1 MPINVNVDEYSSSV
15 AVNADGD
22 EIVTVEITEIDDPID
37 ITVNSGFV
45 PHTHDYSDLVGL
57 GEDIQDVIGGMIES
71 NTEAGLSVTYDDTT
85 GKLNFDVNDPTFTL
99 TGDVS
104 GTATMVN
111 LGNVSIDATVA
122 NDSHSHTINTITNFE
137 NETKTVIR
145 NMTYVHTQAS
155 ASASW
160 TIIHNLGYF
169 PSIEIIDSAGSAVVG
184 DYQYVDV
191 NTITATFTSP
201 FAGKAYLS

>member
-15 AVNADGD
+15 SVTADADEVVSVDIDNVEEPVNVD
-22 EIVTVEITEIDDPID
+22 
-37 ITVNSGFV
+37 VNTGFV

-71 NTEAGLSVTYDDTT
+71 NTEAGLSVTYNDTT
-85 GKLNFDVNDPTFTL
+85 GKINFDVNDPTITL
-99 TGDVS
+99 DGDVS

-111 LGNVSIDATVA
+111 LGNVSITTTVA

-137 NETKTVIR
+137 NETKSVIR
-145 NMTYVHTQAS
+145 AMTYVHTQSS
-155 ASASW
+155 ASNSW
-160 TIIHNLGYF
+160 TITHNLGYF
-169 PSIEIIDSAGSAVVG
+169 PNVDIVDSAGTAVIG
-184 DYQYVDV
+184 DYQHVDV